1 MRTYPQD
8 LKSKTDLGGIVYENF
23 LEEELVKP
31 IYEFAKSVTET
42 SSKKQEPKTYDQ
54 TINGPIYSNI

>member
-42 SSKKQEPKTYDQ
+42 SSKKQEPKTYD
-54 TINGPIYSNI
+54 